1 MLLII
6 AYGSNQKLPNNMTL
20 FILINRSDTESDAGS
35 TFGTF
40 GEMRPRL
47 NSYEQKERLGKEAV
61 SYEAGSENIHFK
73 LKPNSLTPLE
83 PDDAV

>member
-1 MLLII
+1 ML
-6 AYGSNQKLPNNMTL
+6 G
-20 FILINRSDTESDAGS
+20 RSDTESDTGS

-47 NSYEQKERLGKEAV
+47 NSYEQKEKLGKGAV
-61 SYEAGSENIHFK
+61 SYEAESEKIHFK
-73 LKPNSLTPLE
+73 LKPSSFTPLE